1 MTTHKTDTARAA
13 LLDAA
18 FLALCGVTLLAGI
31 LVFQGGGTGGIR
43 RGYAADIVIAVEL
56 TLEKTAAFVQEIV
69 HRRAGGAAAAT
80 GFPGTGAVTGGFL
93 GEAEAAADAVAAVEG
108 DVAAAVEIPSFDA
121 AASRLAEINAAARR
135 GIIVDDRLEG
145 LLLRLEAGI
154 YYNRLED
161 ARDIA
166 LSIETFAQKQ
176 TDGRYNTYL
185 YLARAVSRLV
195 ESQNVSTINTLKEE
209 FAQLKAENEYYRR
222 SLLDTETRNSLTDS
236 ALSLQDSNMQIQE
249 LLLQTLREDYQKAR
263 EELTLTRSYLDSG
276 ETLATLEAKEKTRE
290 GYAEGINEAR
300 VLLEQSLRIR
310 SRDGRVEFL
319 KQARTRWMRDIVMV
333 RLIDTLLER
342 L

>member
-18 FLALCGVTLLAGI
+18 FLALCSMTLLAGI

-69 HRRAGGAAAAT
+69 HGRSSDAATET
-80 GFPGTGAVTGGFL
+80 GFPGTGAVIGGFL
-93 GEAEAAADAVAAVEG
+93 GEAEAAAAVEG
-108 DVAAAVEIPSFDA
+108 DIAAAVEVPPFDA

-195 ESQNVSTINTLKEE
+195 ESQNVSTINALKEE

-222 SLLDTETRNSLTDS
+222 SVLDTETRNSLTDS